1 MIKQY
6 MRLDVQVTSQR
17 CQEALQ
23 VPIGRVL
30 RQKSGG
36 ATVILPHLRPAR
48 APADLA
54 QSARASNC

>member
-1 MIKQY
+1 
-6 MRLDVQVTSQR
+6 MRLDVQVASQR

-23 VPIGRVL
+23 VPIGRAL

-36 ATVILPHLRPAR
+36 ATVILPHLRRLRPAR